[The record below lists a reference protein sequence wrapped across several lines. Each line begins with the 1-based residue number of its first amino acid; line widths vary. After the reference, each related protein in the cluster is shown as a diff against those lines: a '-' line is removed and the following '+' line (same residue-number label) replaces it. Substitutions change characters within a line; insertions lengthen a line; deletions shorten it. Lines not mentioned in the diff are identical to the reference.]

1 MEEISEKIMGMISN
15 VDACQNSISP
25 HTYFIKSLKI
35 QFCENFFVNGKKK
48 LVSSNITR
56 TSLKVILGNLTPANG
71 NLF

>member
-35 QFCENFFVNGKKK
+35 EFCENFFCQWQKKA
-48 LVSSNITR
+48 SFFQHNAHITESY
-56 TSLKVILGNLTPANG
+56 TG
-71 NLF
+71 